1 MGSAERELLSTGLRY
16 ALGLRLVVVAMA
28 SLVSL
33 LLEPAP
39 RPAFAAVVVV
49 ALNGWNAW
57 YAYRRVRGGGS
68 LLTVADVTVMCAVC
82 LTQVWTATPETASGM
97 SWVLVTAEITLVA
110 YPWQI
115 GAKTLAA
122 ATVLIMGAYLAGGA
136 LATPE
141 NWAATVPVQLWMVME
156 AALSFALYRFVRRG
170 ARNADRL
177 VARNEQLRLQAAVA
191 SARRDDEREYL
202 AALHDTASATLLMVG
217 AGVATKPERW
227 LSDQAARDLEVI
239 RGREDV
245 PAGQV
250 DLLDMLREVSD
261 RTPLTVRWQAQRA
274 VTVPAVVAIALS
286 RGTRE
291 ALTNVVRHAAV
302 DTAEVRVRSNG
313 DTVTVEIVDEGCGFD
328 AASVP
333 GNRFGVAR
341 SLVER
346 MSRIGGTAE
355 ITSEPGHGTTVRLE
369 SPMAVRQSGGGDADI
384 IANRFLRGLRWALV
398 AMNLVILYGLDLPK
412 LLSSTDAY
420 TTVVPQYLALGL
432 GTAVSLW
439 AGFATWRGFE
449 RIPGRWPLVVLV
461 FAVSVL
467 ATQTALPERRLGIAH
482 WSEGDIA
489 WSLALLLLD
498 ERAAVFIGVV
508 VAQYTLTFVHVTIGG
523 TSAVTVAGAVNAT
536 VVVLA
541 YQMAVGMIAT
551 VLRGIAVSAARI
563 ARDEEELRTSEA
575 VADQLHDDRKE
586 RYALVADTTAPLLA
600 GLASGE
606 LDPGDVAV
614 RRRCSLDAAKMRRLF
629 AEGASDPLL
638 HELRGYIELAERNGV
653 SVRFAERGTRPT
665 VPPDARR
672 ALTEPAVAML
682 ATAVRVARVT
692 VVGTGESV
700 TVSVVSDSPPEAVP
714 STEFAGITTST
725 VLSGSQLWV
734 EVTWMRGERLS
745 PAAPGDS

>member
-1 MGSAERELLSTGLRY
+1 MGSAERELLRTGLRY

-39 RPAFAAVVVV
+39 RPVVAAVVVF

-57 YAYRRVRGGGS
+57 YAYRRLRGGGIV
-68 LLTVADVTVMCAVC
+68 LTVADVTVVCAVC
-82 LTQVWTATPETASGM
+82 LSQVWTATPETSSAM
-97 SWVLVTAEITLVA
+97 TWVLVAAEITVVA

-115 GAKTLAA
+115 GGSALAA
-122 ATVLIMGAYLAGGA
+122 ATAVIMGAYLAGGA
-136 LATPE
+136 LATPGE
-141 NWAATVPVQLWMVME
+141 WAATVPVQLWMVME

-170 ARNADRL
+170 ARSADRL
-177 VARNEQLRLQAAVA
+177 VARNEQLRMQAAVA

-217 AGVATKPERW
+217 AGVVAQPERW
-227 LSDQAARDLEVI
+227 LSEQAARDLEVI
-239 RGREDV
+239 RGREDI

-250 DLLDMLREVSD
+250 DLLDMLRGVSD
-261 RTPLTVRWQAQRA
+261 RTPLAIRWQAPRTL
-274 VTVPAVVAIALS
+274 TVPAVVAIALS

-291 ALTNVVRHAAV
+291 ALTNVVRHAEV
-302 DTAEVRVRSNG
+302 GEAEVRVRRDG
-313 DTVTVEIVDEGCGFD
+313 DTVTVDVVDNGRGFD
-328 AASVP
+328 ATSVP
-333 GNRFGVAR
+333 DNRYGVAR

-346 MSRIGGTAE
+346 MSRIGGNAAV
-355 ITSEPGHGTTVRLE
+355 TSQPGHGTTVRLE
-369 SPMAVRQSGGGDADI
+369 SPVTVGGSSGGDADI
-384 IANRFLRGLRWALV
+384 IATRFVRGLRWALV

-420 TTVVPQYLALGL
+420 TSVAAQYLTLGV
-432 GTAVSLW
+432 GTFVSVW
-439 AGFATWRGFE
+439 AGLSTWRGAA
-449 RIPGRWPLVVLV
+449 RIPWRWPLVVLV

-467 ATQTALPERRLGIAH
+467 ATLTVLPERRLGIAH
-482 WSEGDIA
+482 WSEGDVA

-498 ERAAVFIGVV
+498 ERALVFVSVV
-508 VAQYTLTFVHVTIGG
+508 VLQYTMTFVHVAVGG

-575 VADQLHDDRKE
+575 VADQLHNDRKE
-586 RYALVADTTAPLLA
+586 RYAVVADTTAPLLA

-606 LDPGDVAV
+606 LDPGASAV
-614 RRRCSLDAAKMRRLF
+614 RRRCSLDAARMRRLF

-638 HELRGYIELAERNGV
+638 HELRGCIELAERNGV
-653 SVRFAERGTRPT
+653 SVRFAERGDRPA
-665 VPPDARR
+665 VPSDARR

-682 ATAVRVARVT
+682 LTAASMARVT
-692 VVGTGESV
+692 VVGTGDSV
-700 TVSVVSDSPPEAVP
+700 TVSVVSDSPPTAVP
-714 STEFAGITTST
+714 SVDVPGITSST
-725 VLSGSQLWV
+725 VCSGPQVWV
-734 EVTWMRGERLS
+734 EMTWLGVV
-745 PAAPGDS
+745 AAEA

>member
-39 RPAFAAVVVV
+39 RPMLAAGVVL
-49 ALNGWNAW
+49 ALNAWNAW
-57 YAYRRVRGGGS
+57 YAYQRLRGGGVV
-68 LLTVADVTVMCAVC
+68 LTIADVTVVSAVC
-82 LTQVWTATPETASGM
+82 LTQLWTATPDTAAAA
-97 SWVLVTAEITLVA
+97 SWVFVTAAITVVA

-115 GAKTLAA
+115 GAVAITV
-122 ATVLIMGAYLAGGA
+122 ATVLIMAAYLAGGA
-136 LATPE
+136 IAAPD
-141 NWAATVPVQLWMVME
+141 NWAATVPVQLWMLME

-170 ARNADRL
+170 ARIADRL
-177 VARNEQLRLQAAVA
+177 VARNEQLRMQAAVA
-191 SARRDDEREYL
+191 AARRDDEREYL

-217 AGVATKPERW
+217 AGVVTKPEPW

-239 RGREDV
+239 RGREDI

-250 DLLDMLREVSD
+250 DLLAMLREVSD
-261 RTPLTVRWQAQRA
+261 RTPLTVRWQAPSP
-274 VTVPAVVAIALS
+274 VTVPAVVGIALS

-302 DTAEVRVRSNG
+302 DDAEVRVRRDG
-313 DTVTVEIVDEGCGFD
+313 DTVTVEVADQGCGFD

-355 ITSEPGHGTTVRLE
+355 VRSEPGHGTTVRLE
-369 SPMAVRQSGGGDADI
+369 SPVVVKESGGGDADI
-384 IANRFLRGLRWALV
+384 IAKRFLRGLRWALV

-412 LLSSTDAY
+412 LLTSTDAY
-420 TTVVPQYLALGL
+420 TTVVPQYLALGV
-432 GTAVSLW
+432 GTAISLW
-439 AGFATWRGFE
+439 AGFSTWRGST

-461 FAVSVL
+461 FAVSIL
-467 ATQTALPERRLGIAH
+467 ATQTVLPERRLGIAH

-498 ERAAVFIGVV
+498 ERAVVFIGVIV
-508 VAQYTLTFVHVTIGG
+508 TQYALTFVHVATGG

-563 ARDEEELRTSEA
+563 AREEEELRTSEV
-575 VADQLHDDRKE
+575 VADQLHNDRKE
-586 RYALVADTTAPLLA
+586 RYAVVADTTAPLLA

-606 LDPGDVAV
+606 LDPGDAAV
-614 RRRCSLDAAKMRRLF
+614 RRRCSLDAAKLRRLF

-653 SVRFAERGTRPT
+653 SVRFAERGNRPT
-665 VPPDARR
+665 VPSEARR
-672 ALTEPAVAML
+672 ALTEPAVTML
-682 ATAVRVARVT
+682 ATATRMARVT
-692 VVGTGESV
+692 VVGTGKSV

-714 STEFAGITTST
+714 ATEFTGITSST
-725 VLSGSQLWV
+725 VVSGSQLWV
-734 EVTWMRGERLS
+734 EVTWMRGE
-745 PAAPGDS
+745 